1 MIKAVAYC
9 RYSPGRNQREESIE
23 AQLRAITEYA
33 KANGMTIIHE
43 YIDRSESG
51 TDDER
56 ENFRKMIRDS
66 EKRRFNVILTH
77 KVDRFARNRYDAA
90 IYKRRLRENGVKV
103 IYVAQPISEGPE
115 GVLMESVL
123 EGMAEYYSK
132 NLAQEVMKGLKE
144 NAYDCK
150 FCGGIP
156 PLGYD
161 IDPATK
167 KYVINQAEASIVT
180 RIFTMYLQEKG
191 YTEIINELNATGA
204 RTKTGK
210 KFGKNSIYEILR
222 NEKYTG
228 TYIFNRAPKKINGK
242 YNRHIKNNEKD
253 IIKIP
258 GGMPEIIP
266 RDIWESVQSIMD
278 SKKLSGHKPKEIYL
292 LTGLL
297 RCGICGSA
305 MTSDTRKMNKR
316 GTSYYYYRC
325 YKNNGK
331 NKCSLPAWQRDDL
344 ENFVID
350 NLQKKFFSG
359 NNLDKMANKL
369 LEYYKEHETT
379 LEEDSEKLKFELTG
393 INKKIG
399 NIVEAIANGGL
410 NFESLKEKLSSLELQ
425 KNRCQAKIDEIIAVK
440 EYTIPTIDGIKL
452 YLSKWGNVRN
462 MDKEELKS
470 FLKQEIREIRVFP
483 EHVDIDICVNPIGC
497 GRPYTTLFTIAVSQ

>member
-23 AQLRAITEYA
+23 AQLRAIREYA
-33 KANGMTIIHE
+33 KANDMVIVKE
-43 YIDRSESG
+43 YIDRAETG
-51 TDDER
+51 TDDDR
-56 ENFRKMIRDS
+56 ENFKRMIRDS
-66 EKRRFNVILTH
+66 ERRLFEVILTH
-77 KVDRFARNRYDAA
+77 KVDRFARNRYDSA

-115 GVLMESVL
+115 GALMESVL

-161 IDPATK
+161 VDPVSK
-167 KYVINQAEASIVT
+167 KYVINQTEAKIVT
-180 RIFTMYLQEKG
+180 YIYTMYLQGKG
-191 YTEIINELNATGA
+191 YMEIISGLNATGA

-228 TYIFNRAPKKINGK
+228 TYIFNRAPKKVNGK

-266 RDIWESVQSIMD
+266 REVWESVQKIMD
-278 SKKLSGHKPKEIYL
+278 SKKHQGKKSEEVYL
-292 LTGLL
+292 LSGLL
-297 RCGICGSA
+297 RCGICGSPMA
-305 MTSDTRKMNKR
+305 ADTRKMKDR
-316 GTSYYYYRC
+316 GTAYYYYRC
-325 YKNNGK
+325 YKSNGK
-331 NKCSLPAWQRDDL
+331 VKCTMSAWAREDL
-344 ENFVID
+344 ESMVICEFEKMFIS
-350 NLQKKFFSG
+350 QKLDEMVEEIFNYYEE
-359 NNLDKMANKL
+359 NNAVTNADLNK
-369 LEYYKEHETT
+369 YRHE
-379 LEEDSEKLKFELTG
+379 LAG

-399 NIVEAIANGGL
+399 NIVEAIANGGSA
-410 NFESLKEKLSSLELQ
+410 FTSLKEKLEVLELQ
-425 KNRCQAKIDEIIAVK
+425 KKECESTIFRLENLERFKLPTKEEIRDQI
-440 EYTIPTIDGIKL
+440 INN
-452 YLSKWGNVRN
+452 GNLHA
-462 MDKEELKS
+462 MDKTELKQAIS
-470 FLKQEIREIRVFP
+470 KRIREIRVFP
-483 EHVDIDICVNPIGC
+483 DHLKILYCEDINGC
-497 GRPYTTLFTIAVSQ
+497 GRPYTTIFTITV